1 MERINKALSPK
12 VADQKLKK
20 IEPIKITVGNSH
32 NKKTIQVQNGSN
44 GSSSKSPSDQGSYGP
59 PLPPSISTPTQNRHG
74 HGSPLAVSTPAVST
88 AVSPDSR
95 RPNGKRRPKKNFE
108 EDLDM
113 FETAE
118 DPFDTFGTT
127 TTPPKSS
134 KLKIETKV
142 TPKVTQTNP
151 LTGTPVGPGR
161 ISTNVRAAAVD
172 RKAELRMDS
181 PNKTPSIPSPVP
193 KPIPRVQSDAGKS
206 DFWTK
211 G

>member
-1 MERINKALSPK
+1 
-12 VADQKLKK
+12 
-20 IEPIKITVGNSH
+20 
-32 NKKTIQVQNGSN
+32 
-44 GSSSKSPSDQGSYGP
+44 
-59 PLPPSISTPTQNRHG
+59 
-74 HGSPLAVSTPAVST
+74 
-88 AVSPDSR
+88 
-95 RPNGKRRPKKNFE
+95 
-108 EDLDM
+108 M

-134 KLKIETKV
+134 KLKPETKV

-151 LTGTPVGPGR
+151 LTGTPVGPSGR
-161 ISTNVRAAAVD
+161 RTVD
-172 RKAELRMDS
+172 RKAELRADS
-181 PNKTPSIPSPVP
+181 PKTPSIPSPVP

>member
-44 GSSSKSPSDQGSYGP
+44 GSSNSPDQYGP
-59 PLPPSISTPTQNRHG
+59 PLPPISTTPTQNRLAPKHG
-74 HGSPLAVSTPAVST
+74 HGSPLAVSTPAVR
-88 AVSPDSR
+88 SPDGR
-95 RPNGKRRPKKNFE
+95 QKLNNGKRPKKNFE

-161 ISTNVRAAAVD
+161 STTRVAAD
-172 RKAELRMDS
+172 RKAELSMDS

>member
-1 MERINKALSPK
+1 
-12 VADQKLKK
+12 
-20 IEPIKITVGNSH
+20 
-32 NKKTIQVQNGSN
+32 
-44 GSSSKSPSDQGSYGP
+44 
-59 PLPPSISTPTQNRHG
+59 
-74 HGSPLAVSTPAVST
+74 
-88 AVSPDSR
+88 
-95 RPNGKRRPKKNFE
+95 
-108 EDLDM
+108 M

-161 ISTNVRAAAVD
+161 STNVVRAAAVD
-172 RKAELRMDS
+172 RKTELRMDS
-181 PNKTPSIPSPVP
+181 PNETPSIPSPVP

>member
-32 NKKTIQVQNGSN
+32 NKKTIKVQNGSN
-44 GSSSKSPSDQGSYGP
+44 GSSKSPDQYGP
-59 PLPPSISTPTQNRHG
+59 PLPPTISTPTQNPRPKLG
-74 HGSPLAVSTPAVST
+74 HGSPLAVSTPAVPNG
-88 AVSPDSR
+88 SPDG
-95 RPNGKRRPKKNFE
+95 RPKLNNGKRRPNKNFE

-134 KLKIETKV
+134 KLKPEAKV

-151 LTGTPVGPGR
+151 LTGTPVGPPGR
-161 ISTNVRAAAVD
+161 STRTAD
-172 RKAELRMDS
+172 RKAELRADS

>member
-44 GSSSKSPSDQGSYGP
+44 GSSNSPDQYGP
-59 PLPPSISTPTQNRHG
+59 PLPPTSTTPTQNRLAPKHG
-74 HGSPLAVSTPAVST
+74 HGSPLAVSTPAVR
-88 AVSPDSR
+88 SPDGR
-95 RPNGKRRPKKNFE
+95 QKLNNGKRPKKNFE

-161 ISTNVRAAAVD
+161 STTRVAAD
-172 RKAELRMDS
+172 RKAELSMDS